1 MAQRRTPIQVPQPGT
16 QGAPIFSNTLID
28 RAKAAKVYDRL
39 CNIVAAQRFRG
50 LTDKTILET
59 INKGFSFL
67 GCKMNEKDFKKAL
80 IYDQG
85 LSAAYMTGREEC
97 IGMSINCIHNTISTQ
112 DSNNV
117 GVARLAMDFLEKIDD
132 GAVIQ
137 KEQSQADIQITATK
151 ETLNNLLGA
160 LANIDEPAPPDESDL
175 DFDKIQEAEQSDAA
189 SQSSAPITREDYE

>member
-1 MAQRRTPIQVPQPGT
+1 MAQRKTSIQLPPPGT
-16 QGAPIFSNTLID
+16 QGAPTFSNTLID

-50 LTDKTILET
+50 LSDKTIIET
-59 INKGFSFL
+59 INKAFSFL
-67 GCKMNEKDFKKAL
+67 GCKITDRDFKKAL

-151 ETLNNLLGA
+151 ETLNNLIGA
-160 LANIDEPAPPDESDL
+160 LANVEEPAPPDESDL
-175 DFDKIQEAEQSDAA
+175 DFDKQQEAEQRDAA
-189 SQSSAPITREDYE
+189 SQSSAPIPKEDYE

>member
-1 MAQRRTPIQVPQPGT
+1 MAQRKTRIQLPPPGT
-16 QGAPIFSNTLID
+16 QGAPTFSNTLID

-50 LTDKTILET
+50 VSDKTIVET

-67 GCKMNEKDFKKAL
+67 NCKINEKDFKKAL

-137 KEQSQADIQITATK
+137 KEQSQAGLHITATK
-151 ETLNNLLGA
+151 ETLNNLIGA
-160 LANIDEPAPPDESDL
+160 LADIKEPEPPDESDL
-175 DFDKIQEAEQSDAA
+175 DFDKQQEAEQRDAA
-189 SQSSAPITREDYE
+189 SQSSAPIAREDYE

>member
-1 MAQRRTPIQVPQPGT
+1 MAQRKSRIQLPQPGT

-50 LTDKTILET
+50 ASDKTIVET

-67 GCKMNEKDFKKAL
+67 NCKINEREFRKAL
-80 IYDQG
+80 VYDQG
-85 LSAAYMTGREEC
+85 LSSAYMTGREEC

-117 GVARLAMDFLEKIDD
+117 GVARLAMDLLEKIDD
-132 GAVIQ
+132 GAVIH
-137 KEQSQADIQITATK
+137 KEQSQTDIQITATK

-160 LANIDEPAPPDESDL
+160 LTNIEEPAPPDESDL
-175 DFDKIQEAEQSDAA
+175 DFDKQQEAEQSNAA
-189 SQSSAPITREDYE
+189 SQSSAPIK